1 MQLATGEDEPQ
12 HHEESSSA
20 SSLHGQAEVPTQDQ
34 PFHEASSHRDASGGE
49 GGESVGSAP
58 RTPVDDDEG
67 AGGGDPETGCPNV
80 DITTRDEFSALLL
93 HCVASEMVN
102 RDADLES
109 ALRKLRKAILLASS
123 DSHRIGAEAGLVLL
137 RGCLDKVAS
146 KKYFG
151 AAVAHVMNKEQQT
164 AKVGL
169 QMLRLEQSGFG
180 TAARSA
186 LAAKLIAQYVP
197 APFRAPAPGRAG

>member
-12 HHEESSSA
+12 QHKESSSS
-20 SSLHGQAEVPTQDQ
+20 SSLHGLAEVPTQDQ

-49 GGESVGSAP
+49 GESVGSAP

-67 AGGGDPETGCPNV
+67 AGSGDPETGCPNV

-102 RDADLES
+102 RDADFES
-109 ALRKLRKAILLASS
+109 ALRKLRKAVLLASS
-123 DSHRIGAEAGLVLL
+123 DSRRTGAEAGLVLL

-146 KKYFG
+146 KKSFG

-180 TAARSA
+180 TAARNA
-186 LAAKLIAQYVP
+186 LAAELIAQYVP